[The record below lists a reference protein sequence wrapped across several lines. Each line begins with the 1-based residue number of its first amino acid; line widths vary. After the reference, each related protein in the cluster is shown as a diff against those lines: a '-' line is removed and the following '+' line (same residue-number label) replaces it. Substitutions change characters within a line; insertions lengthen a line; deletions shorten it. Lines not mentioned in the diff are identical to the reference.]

1 MLYKPHNYQKSGIN
15 HVLEHTHCGLFL
27 GMGLGKSSITLTAL
41 EYLINTL
48 ETKKA
53 LIIAPKRV
61 AEITWTAEQAKWDH
75 LQTITISRIIGTEK
89 QRIAAINTPADIY
102 VISRDNIAWLIAWC
116 QQVLKKWPYDCLVV
130 DESSSFKNRA
140 AVRFKALRKIL
151 PKLRRCIILTG
162 TPVPNG
168 LLDLWPQ
175 MYLLDQGQ
183 RLGRTFT
190 SYKDTYFRAS
200 AQNGH
205 IVYKYEL
212 KEGAQQQIES
222 KISDI
227 CLSMT
232 AKDYLDLPER
242 IDITEEIELANYEA
256 YQEFKKT
263 ETILLQNG
271 EDITPINAAAM
282 YNKLAQFCNGA
293 VYDDEKNYHIV
304 DNTKMEAVIEAVEAL
319 NGKPVIIF
327 YQYQSDL
334 DRLLKQF
341 PEAVKFETDE
351 HYKKWNAGKIPI
363 LIVSPFGDSHGLN
376 LQDGGF
382 NCFWFGL
389 CWSLEF
395 YQQSVA
401 RLDRQGQAE
410 RVVNKRFIARGTVE
424 EVMVSRLGEKGM
436 TQDKLIEALKRHL
449 F

>member
-1 MLYKPHNYQKSGIN
+1 MLYKPHNYQKVGIQ
-15 HVLEHTHCGLFL
+15 HVLDNPYCGLLL
-27 GMGLGKSSITLTAL
+27 GMGLGKSSITLSAL
-41 EYLINTL
+41 EYLHNTF
-48 ETKKA
+48 EVKKT

-61 AEITWTAEQAKWDH
+61 AEHTWTAEQTKWDH
-75 LQTITISRIIGTEK
+75 LQSITVSRIIGNEK
-89 QRIAAINTPADIY
+89 QRIAAYHTPADIY
-102 VISRDNIAWLIAWC
+102 IISRDNIAWLVAWC
-116 QQVLKKWPYDCLVV
+116 QQVLKKWPFDCLVV

-140 AVRFKALRKIL
+140 SQRFKAVRKIL
-151 PKLRRCIILTG
+151 PKLRRTIILTG

-168 LLDLWPQ
+168 LLDLWSQ
-175 MYLLDQGQ
+175 IYLLDQGA

-190 SYKDTYFRAS
+190 GYKDTYFRAS

-212 KEGAQQQIES
+212 KEGAQEKIQNS
-222 KISDI
+222 ISDI

-242 IDITEEIELANYEA
+242 IDITEDVELANYEA
-256 YQEFKKT
+256 YLDFKKT
-263 ETILLQNG
+263 ETMQLQNG
-271 EDITPINAAAM
+271 EDITPVNAAAM
-282 YNKLAQFCNGA
+282 YNKLLQFCNGA

-304 DNTKMEAVIEAVEAL
+304 DNSKMEAVIEAVEAL

-327 YQYQSDL
+327 YQFQSDL
-334 DRLLKQF
+334 DRLHKQF
-341 PEAVKFETDE
+341 PEAIKLESGE
-351 HYKKWNAGKIPI
+351 HIDQWNAGKIPI

-382 NCFWFGL
+382 NCFWFGV

-410 RVVNKRFIARGTVE
+410 RVVNKRFIAKGTVE
-424 EVMVSRLGEKGM
+424 EIMISRLGEKGV
-436 TQDKLIEALKRHL
+436 TQDVLIEALKRYL
-449 F
+449 L